1 MGTWSEKRGR
11 RLFCLAPY
19 VTRVVIFV
27 SHEREISLRSWRY
40 CVGARLK
47 FWRRSRVPKK
57 GSRDEADYKGSV
69 ACRKCRRAVLHDI
82 TVLKQNRVYFTAS
95 ILTVQWLAHT
105 LHKIVTF
112 VNLSALVSNAICHQV
127 LCRSDRRVKLLI
139 TKSKE

>member
-1 MGTWSEKRGR
+1 MGRSSEKRGR

-27 SHEREISLRSWRY
+27 SHEREISLRS
-40 CVGARLK
+40 VGARLK

-57 GSRDEADYKGSV
+57 GSRDEADYKGSA
-69 ACRKCRRAVLHDI
+69 ACRKCRRAVLHGI

-105 LHKIVTF
+105 LHKIVPF

>member
-1 MGTWSEKRGR
+1 MGTSSEKRGR

-27 SHEREISLRSWRY
+27 SHEREISLRS
-40 CVGARLK
+40 VGARLK

-57 GSRDEADYKGSV
+57 GSRDEADYKGSA

>member
-1 MGTWSEKRGR
+1 MGRSSEKRGR

-27 SHEREISLRSWRY
+27 SHEREISLRS
-40 CVGARLK
+40 VGARLK
-47 FWRRSRVPKK
+47 FWRRSRVPKT
-57 GSRDEADYKGSV
+57 GSRDEADYKGSA
-69 ACRKCRRAVLHDI
+69 ACRKCRRAVLHGI

-105 LHKIVTF
+105 LHKIVPF